1 MSIEPRKQRAARLA
15 FVVAA
20 IGAAAMPSAFAQTAS
35 TDVATVSAESLM
47 QENWRETIAR
57 TSVPHEGCFQA
68 EYPNAVWTEM
78 DCSVAPDK
86 VYVPRRSSGPQTVGN
101 GADYAASVT
110 NLISATVGTF
120 PTVTGVTSEKD
131 GSSNVYSIQLNS
143 NFMSTAACNGH
154 SGCLAWEQFVYSSSE
169 TSAFMQYWLIDYGN
183 SCPSGWNA
191 YQGSCYKNS
200 AAVTVP
206 KEPITSLSTL
216 KLSGTAVSGG
226 NDTLVFTAGTKAYST
241 TGKDTVTDLASA
253 WKESEF
259 NIIGD
264 GGGSKATFNSG
275 SSITVKVAVTHGS
288 TTAPTCAS
296 NAGTTGETNNLTLG
310 SCSGVSGST
319 PYIQFKETN

>member
-1 MSIEPRKQRAARLA
+1 MSFDTSKPFAARVA
-15 FVVAA
+15 FVALA
-20 IGAAAMPSAFAQTAS
+20 LGAASTSPAFAQTSAPE
-35 TDVATVSAESLM
+35 VATVSAEALM

-57 TSVPHEGCFQA
+57 TSVPHEGCFEA
-68 EYPNAVWTEM
+68 EYPNAVWVEAT
-78 DCSVAPDK
+78 CTVAPDK
-86 VYVPRRSSGPQTVGN
+86 VYVPRGHSGVQTVGN
-101 GADYAASVT
+101 GADYAATVT
-110 NLISATVGTF
+110 NLMSAAVGTF

-183 SCPSGWNA
+183 SCPSGWNS
-191 YQGSCYKNS
+191 YDGSCYKNS

-241 TGKDTVTDLASA
+241 TGKDSVTDLATA
-253 WKESEF
+253 WNQSEF

-264 GGGSKATFNSG
+264 GGGSKATFNKG
-275 SSITVKVAVTHGS
+275 SKVTVKVAVTHGS
-288 TTAPTCAS
+288 TAAPTCAA

-319 PYIQFKETN
+319 PYIQFTESD

>member
-1 MSIEPRKQRAARLA
+1 MSFDTSKQCVA
-15 FVVAA
+15 F
-20 IGAAAMPSAFAQTAS
+20 AAAVLASASMPSAFAQTA
-35 TDVATVSAESLM
+35 TPEVATVSAEALM

-57 TSVPHEGCFQA
+57 TSVPHEGCFTA
-68 EYPNAVWTEM
+68 EFPNAVWVEAS
-78 DCSVAPDK
+78 CSVAPDK
-86 VYVPRRSSGPQTVGN
+86 VYVPRGHNGPQTVGN
-101 GADYAASVT
+101 GADYAATVT
-110 NLISATVGTF
+110 NLMSAAVGTF

-131 GSSNVYSIQLNS
+131 GSANVYSIQLNS

-169 TSAFMQYWLIDYGN
+169 SSAFMQYWLIDYGN
-183 SCPSGWNA
+183 SCPSGWNS
-191 YQGSCYKNS
+191 YDGSCYKNS

-253 WKESEF
+253 WKQAEF

-264 GGGSKATFNSG
+264 GGGSKATFNKG
-275 SSITVKVAVTHGS
+275 AKVTVKVAVTHGS

-310 SCSGVSGST
+310 SCTGVSGST
-319 PYIQFKETN
+319 PYIQFTESD

>member
-1 MSIEPRKQRAARLA
+1 MSFDTSKQCVAFAAAVLA
-15 FVVAA
+15 
-20 IGAAAMPSAFAQTAS
+20 AAAMPSAFAQIAAPE
-35 TDVATVSAESLM
+35 VATVSAEALM

-57 TSVPHEGCFQA
+57 TSVPHEGCFEA
-68 EYPNAVWTEM
+68 EFPNAVWVEAQCT
-78 DCSVAPDK
+78 VAPDK
-86 VYVPRRSSGPQTVGN
+86 VYVPHRSGGPQTVGN
-101 GADYAASVT
+101 GVDYAATVT
-110 NLISATVGTF
+110 NLMSAAVGTF

-253 WKESEF
+253 WKQAEF

-296 NAGTTGETNNLTLG
+296 NAGTTGETNNLTLR
-310 SCSGVSGST
+310 SCTGVSGST
-319 PYIQFKETN
+319 PYIQFVQSN